1 MRKRKRVDK
10 KIRLKNC
17 AGNTKN
23 GENYLAQRVTA
34 RNRKF

>member
-17 AGNTKN
+17 AGNINN
-23 GENYLAQRVTA
+23 GENYL
-34 RNRKF
+34 RKE